1 MDQNRELVYAII
13 LSNFAQALL
22 LLVVGTGFV
31 FAASAIVRLPLRVLI
46 PCVLV
51 LATMGAFAIE
61 GSIAGPVTLFVFAVL
76 GWLMS
81 SAGYPVAAVVVGL
94 LLGRLIETELLR
106 AWQLSGG
113 DPAEILEH
121 PAALVIV
128 VLMIA
133 SLAATA
139 WRDRRPRR
147 TEDLITPG

>member
-1 MDQNRELVYAII
+1 M
-13 LSNFAQALL
+13 
-22 LLVVGTGFV
+22 
-31 FAASAIVRLPLRVLI
+31 
-46 PCVLV
+46 LV